1 MDLDS
6 YIKLNTQEVATAH
19 KFGRGEFV
27 NHVTFKVLHSADKDK
42 HNVIPEFFK
51 ELRVINLIDYCIEN
65 DVVSK
70 NNVFYHLSYEV
81 NPNNLQLNGI
91 VFKILSLVQLTQ
103 LSKILP
109 AEDILEFIKFKPS
122 VPYHT
127 VDRPD
132 RVCYDLYC
140 DVSWIGLQVLR

>member
-6 YIKLNTQEVATAH
+6 YIRMNTQEVATAH

-42 HNVIPEFFK
+42 HNVIPESFK

-70 NNVFYHLSYEV
+70 NNVFYHLSYRV

-91 VFKILSLVQLTQ
+91 VFKFLSLVQLTQ

-122 VPYHT
+122 EPYHT

-140 DVSWIGLQVLR
+140 DVSWFGLQVLR